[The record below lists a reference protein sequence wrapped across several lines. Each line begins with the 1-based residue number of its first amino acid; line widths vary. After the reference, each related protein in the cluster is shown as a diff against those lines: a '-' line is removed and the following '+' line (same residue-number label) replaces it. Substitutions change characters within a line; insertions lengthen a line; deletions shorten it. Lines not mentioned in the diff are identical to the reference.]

1 MASELRVDKIVPTT
15 GVPTGG
21 GGGIIQVVSA
31 INTSATVSIFVA
43 SETYHNYDDANLK
56 VTITPKFATSKI
68 LIFGTIHVSANT
80 NAYATYV
87 RLNKDGSVISGAR
100 GDAEGNRT
108 RALSVVPITS
118 NDHPCLHSISY
129 LDDAGDTNSR
139 YYNYAFA
146 HGAGGGRSMKI
157 NAGYNVSNSFLYS
170 VSAST
175 LTAMEVSA

>member
-1 MASELRVDKIVPTT
+1 MASELRVDRIVPVD

-21 GGGIIQVVSA
+21 GGGIIQVVSVTKTD
-31 INTSATVSIFVA
+31 NVSIFVA
-43 SETYHNYDDANLK
+43 SETYHNYDDSNLK

-87 RLNKDGSVISGAR
+87 RLNKDGSVLSGAR

-108 RALSVVPITS
+108 RTLSVAPITS

-129 LDDAGDTNSR
+129 LDDAGNTNSR

-146 HGAGGGRSMKI
+146 HGASGTRNMKI

>member
-1 MASELRVDKIVPTT
+1 MSSELRVDKIVPVD

-21 GGGIIQVVSA
+21 GGGIIQVVSVTKTD
-31 INTSATVSIFVA
+31 NVSIFVD
-43 SETYHNYDDANLK
+43 SEAYHNYDDASLK

-68 LIFGTIHVSANT
+68 LIFGTIHLSANT
-80 NAYATYV
+80 NAYATYT
-87 RLNKDGSVISGAR
+87 LLHKDGSVISGAR

-108 RALSVVPITS
+108 RALSVVPIVS
-118 NDHPCLHSISY
+118 NDHPSLHSISY
-129 LDDAGDTNSR
+129 LDDAGNTNSR

-170 VSAST
+170 TCAST

>member
-1 MASELRVDKIVPTT
+1 MSSELRVDKIIPTA

-21 GGGIIQVVSA
+21 GGGIIQVVSVTKTD
-31 INTSATVSIFVA
+31 NVSIFVD
-43 SETYHNYDDANLK
+43 SETYHNYDDASLK

-68 LIFGTIHVSANT
+68 LIFGTIHLSVNT
-80 NAYATYV
+80 NGYATY
-87 RLNKDGSVISGAR
+87 LLLHKDGSVISGAR

-108 RALSVVPITS
+108 RALSVVPQVS

-129 LDDAGDTNSR
+129 LDDAGNTNSR

-157 NAGYNVSNSFLYS
+157 NAGYNVSNAFLYS
-170 VSAST
+170 TSAST

>member
-1 MASELRVDKIVPTT
+1 MSSELRVDKIIPTA

-21 GGGIIQVVSA
+21 GGGIIQVVSVTKTD
-31 INTSATVSIFVA
+31 NVSIFVA
-43 SETYHNYDDANLK
+43 SETYHNYDDASLK

-68 LIFGTIHVSANT
+68 LIFGTIHLSVNT
-80 NAYATYV
+80 NGYATY
-87 RLNKDGSVISGAR
+87 LLLHKDGSVIDGAR

-108 RALSVVPITS
+108 RALSVVPQVS
-118 NDHPCLHSISY
+118 NDHPSLHSISY
-129 LDDAGDTNSR
+129 LDDAGNTNSR

-170 VSAST
+170 TSAST

>member
-1 MASELRVDKIVPTT
+1 MASKLRVDSILPVD
-15 GVPTGG
+15 GAPTGG

-31 INTSATVSIFVA
+31 INTANDVSITVA
-43 SETYHNYDDANLK
+43 GDTYHNYDDSSLK

-68 LIFGTIHVSANT
+68 LIFGTIHVSAHT

-87 RLNKDGSVISGAR
+87 RLNKDGSVLSGAR

-108 RALSVVPITS
+108 RTLSVVPITS
-118 NDHPCLHSISY
+118 IDHPCMHSISY
-129 LDDAGDTNSR
+129 LDSAGDTSSR

-146 HGAGGGRSMKI
+146 HGAGSDRTMKV
-157 NAGYNVSNSFLYS
+157 NAAYNVSNSFLYS

>member
-1 MASELRVDKIVPTT
+1 MSSELRVDKIIPTA

-31 INTSATVSIFVA
+31 INTSATVSIMVA
-43 SETYHNYDDANLK
+43 AETYHNYDDSNLK

-68 LIFGTIHVSANT
+68 LIFGTIHLSVNT
-80 NAYATYV
+80 NGYATY
-87 RLNKDGSVISGAR
+87 LLLHKDGSVIDGAR

-108 RALSVVPITS
+108 RALSVVPQVS
-118 NDHPCLHSISY
+118 NDHPSLHSISY
-129 LDDAGDTNSR
+129 LDDAGNTNSR

-170 VSAST
+170 TSTST

>member
-1 MASELRVDKIVPTT
+1 MTSKLRVDSILPVD
-15 GVPTGG
+15 GAPTGG

-31 INTSATVSIFVA
+31 INTSATVSITVDG
-43 SETYHNYDDANLK
+43 ETYHNYDDSSLK

-87 RLNKDGSVISGAR
+87 RLNKDGSVLSGAR

-108 RALSVVPITS
+108 RALSVIPVS
-118 NDHPCLHSISY
+118 SLDYPCMHSISY
-129 LDDAGDTNSR
+129 LDSAGDTSSR

-146 HGAGGGRSMKI
+146 HGASSGRTMKI
-157 NAGYNVSNSFLYS
+157 NAGYNVSNSFNYS
-170 VSAST
+170 VTAST
-175 LTAMEVSA
+175 ITAMEVSA